1 MTTEQRASATDTGL
15 SAALLAHIE
24 DQQVLATRL
33 SGIIESI
40 DVVYHDKPTSNGV
53 TVLLSIARD
62 LMDRLDSN
70 LDSVNLPK
78 GGAA

>member
-1 MTTEQRASATDTGL
+1 MNAISANATGL
-15 SAALLAHIE
+15 SDALLAHVQ

-33 SGIIESI
+33 SGIIEAI

-62 LMDRLDSN
+62 LMDQLDTN

>member
-1 MTTEQRASATDTGL
+1 MNAISANDTGL
-15 SAALLAHIE
+15 SAALLAHFE
-24 DQQVLATRL
+24 DQQILATRL
-33 SGIIESI
+33 SGIIEAI

-62 LMDRLDSN
+62 LMEELDRN

-78 GGAA
+78 GGDA